1 MTEAALNNNDALPVS
16 MSSNWL
22 PRIAPFILFMLFI
35 GIEELARTLAHKG
48 LITISAQ
55 SLCYLYPVKAVSVA
69 FVLYLFR
76 NCYPEIELRQLLN
89 LRLVTVSLLCGITVF
104 VLWIYMD
111 FSIYPLDAS
120 RGFNPLLFQSPG
132 LKNFMIVIRLAGAVL
147 VVPVMEEL
155 FWRSFFLR
163 YIVDQNFA
171 KVTIGTFTWP
181 SFLLV
186 TLFFGL
192 EHDLFFAGIMAGIAY
207 NLLLY
212 YTRSIAHCILA
223 HAMTNLLL
231 GLYVL
236 ATHRWYFW

>member
-1 MTEAALNNNDALPVS
+1 MTEAALKNNGTVP
-16 MSSNWL
+16 SSVNSTLL
-22 PRIAPFILFMLFI
+22 PRIAPFILFMIFI
-35 GIEELARTLAHKG
+35 GIEELARTLANKG
-48 LITISAQ
+48 LIAISAQ
-55 SLCYLYPVKAVSVA
+55 SLCYLYPIKTISVA

-76 NCYPEIELRQLLN
+76 NRYPEIELRQLLS
-89 LRLVTVSLLCGITVF
+89 LRHLTASLLCGITVF
-104 VLWIYMD
+104 ALWIQMN
-111 FSIYPLDAS
+111 FSLYPLDAS
-120 RGFNPLLFQSPG
+120 RGFNPLLFQDQFLRSV
-132 LKNFMIVIRLAGAVL
+132 MIAIRLAGAVL

-163 YIVDQNFA
+163 YIVNQNFA
-171 KVTIGTFTWP
+171 NVAIGTFTWS
-181 SFLLV
+181 SFLVV

-223 HAMTNLLL
+223 HALTNLLL
-231 GLYVL
+231 GIYVL

>member
-1 MTEAALNNNDALPVS
+1 MTEAALNNGTRPAS
-16 MSSNWL
+16 MDSSL
-22 PRIAPFILFMLFI
+22 MPRIAPFILFMSFI
-35 GIEELARTLAHKG
+35 GIEELARTLANKG
-48 LITISAQ
+48 LIAISAQ
-55 SLCYLYPVKAVSVA
+55 SLYYLYPVKTISVA

-76 NCYPEIELRQLLN
+76 KSYHEIELRQLLS
-89 LRLVTVSLLCGITVF
+89 LRHLTVSALCGIAVF
-104 VLWIYMD
+104 VMWIHMN
-111 FSIYPLDAS
+111 FSLYPLDAS
-120 RGFNPLLFQSPG
+120 RGFNPLLFQNQT
-132 LKNFMIVIRLAGAVL
+132 LKNSMIIIRLAGAVL

-163 YIVDQNFA
+163 YIVNQNFA
-171 KVTIGTFTWP
+171 NVAIGTFTWS
-181 SFLLV
+181 SFLVV

-223 HAMTNLLL
+223 HALTNLLL
-231 GLYVL
+231 GIYVL